1 MKKLFLTM
9 GVAALL
15 VACGG
20 NGNQESQSTEES
32 VVVDSTTTV
41 SETTEVEVADEVV
54 SEEAPA
60 ESVDLTPKSVE

>member
-1 MKKLFLTM
+1 M

-32 VVVDSTTTV
+32 VVVDSTATV